1 MFQTRCPE
9 HQSPWFIHTADT
21 ERQGAHYQVS
31 AFSHMPPPGYMSK
44 EELLHFE
51 LSTEAASKQSNGNQL
66 LSWLTSRKGKKK
78 FLFLNQ
84 HFPYTSSH
92 FRNLCWDPPTISNSD
107 HYLSGL
113 DLNWFTAQQTK
124 QVIYV
129 RWIEAY
135 HRETWRK
142 EMELLAMVHIKGQR
156 WIYAIGILCW
166 KSAGKSS
173 TDLGMLLWRGNRAPS
188 CSVLNWGGQCLRKA
202 QERVILT

>member
-1 MFQTRCPE
+1 M
-9 HQSPWFIHTADT
+9 PWTPKSMIYPHL
-21 ERQGAHYQVS
+21 QIQN
-31 AFSHMPPPGYMSK
+31 SK
-44 EELLHFE
+44 ELTTKYLLFLTCHRQDTWAKRNYFT
-51 LSTEAASKQSNGNQL
+51 LSSL
-66 LSWLTSRKGKKK
+66 LRLPVNKAMGTNCYHDCLLGKEKKK
-78 FLFLNQ
+78 NFFLNQ
-84 HFPYTSSH
+84 HFPYTGSH

-113 DLNWFTAQQTK
+113 DLNWFIAQTK

-142 EMELLAMVHIKGQR
+142 EMELLAVVHIKGQR

-188 CSVLNWGGQCLRKA
+188 CNVLNWGGQCLRKA